1 VNGYSPVIPPGYREA
16 VVVPLSPLNQGEL
29 GSAEVQ
35 RLRELR
41 VGYLI
46 VHADAF
52 GAARDVPDAATV
64 LARLQTN
71 PHLKLLAQHES
82 QWAFALLPE

>member
-1 VNGYSPVIPPGYREA
+1 M
-16 VVVPLSPLNQGEL
+16 
-29 GSAEVQ
+29 
-35 RLRELR
+35 LRELR
-41 VGYLI
+41 VGYVI

-52 GAARDVPDAATV
+52 GAPRDVPDAATV

-82 QWAFALLPE
+82 QWAFELLPE